1 MRGIL
6 QEHISYLRY
15 GHRNENEIPH
25 SGSSAFP
32 TYQGLHDHPYGNM
45 ILWEYDPGF
54 NPGSCVRASLQKEQP
69 FFLNSITVDSRLD
82 SKPRCPYR

>member
-32 TYQGLHDHPYGNM
+32 TYQGLHDHPHGNM

-69 FFLNSITVDSRLD
+69 FFFEFYHS
-82 SKPRCPYR
+82 